1 MSIQSFNTKGPLS
14 PAQSQNLATAREV
27 KKNVL
32 NAAKRFQ
39 SLDGQKADV
48 ATDKDVVVVTNRD
61 KADLP
66 HSTGN
71 KLARLAVGMLAPK
84 ESEAKVSGYSRAD
97 ENGLLRADIMAEGQ
111 DGKASEILYERLKD
125 GSEVFHGPTPDGY
138 AVIKEN
144 KKDGTLMMMTTDKPA
159 VGAFRQAESWGA
171 ATSEAPTT
179 EKTAPKTFADTL
191 RDLAGGQQAEGIGTK
206 AGPVEAK
213 TETARQEQATPPKQA
228 GFFAPFGETKVTDT
242 LANAKAGGEKI
253 YKDVSE
259 SVKDAGEKLGEV
271 STNTTQNVKDWT
283 QSETAEKIGGLLFGK
298 LNPFG
303 KKG

>member
-39 SLDGQKADV
+39 SLDGQKADA

-71 KLARLAVGMLAPK
+71 KLARLAVGVLAPK

-97 ENGLLRADIMAEGQ
+97 EKGLLRADIMAESQ
-111 DGKASEILYERLKD
+111 DGKTSEILYERLED

-159 VGAFRQAESWGA
+159 VGAFYRAESWA
-171 ATSEAPTT
+171 ASPGDASTA

-191 RDLAGGQQAEGIGTK
+191 RDLAGGQQAEGIGTN
-206 AGPVEAK
+206 AGPLAQ
-213 TETARQEQATPPKQA
+213 TETAPQAPAHPPKQA
-228 GFFAPFGETKVTDT
+228 GFLAPFGQTKVSDT
-242 LANAKAGGEKI
+242 IENAKAGGEKL
-253 YKDVSE
+253 YAGASE
-259 SVKDAGEKLGEV
+259 TVKDAGKKLEEA
-271 STNTTQNVKDWT
+271 SKSTTQSVKDWT
-283 QSETAEKIGGLLFGK
+283 QTETAEKIGGLLFGK